1 MALALQ
7 DTLAN
12 LFAGVHILA
21 SKTVQPG
28 DYIRLSS
35 GEEGYVVDINWR
47 NTTVRQ
53 LSNNLVIIPNAQLA
67 GTNMTNFNRPEQ
79 QMTLIV
85 QVGVG
90 YDSDLEHV
98 ERVTTEVVTETM
110 TEITGAV
117 PDHEPA
123 VRFHTF
129 GDSRISFSVILGVGE
144 FSDQYRIKHEFIKRL
159 QKRYR
164 QEGIRIPAPARTVAL
179 QPGGRSCSRRAYRTS
194 ARPRRGGRAR
204 EAGRSRPRHLGG
216 DGDAVLGAREGAPG
230 RTRRSTRHD
239 GHPGVFRRWARRGYL
254 WLLPAD
260 VRHRGGADR
269 RGLAGACSTCA
280 ISHGSLAFG
289 RTSRYTWAF
298 VPQEREGVEGGCL
311 RRATSRSRRWRA
323 DPCRVGSLT
332 RYLDVEQCCRR
343 GAEHPVTDSTI
354 IYTHTDEA
362 PALVTYSFL
371 PVVQAYASQ
380 AGVTVETRDISLAGR
395 ILALFPEFL
404 EEGQRVPDAL
414 AELGDLAKTPE
425 ANIIKLPTSASIPV
439 AEGRGRRAPGAGLRA
454 PGLPGPP

>member
-1 MALALQ
+1 VVAGLLAAFLLRILLRWLGKHASRTRWSGDDFIVDALRTLVPWGAIAAGVSAAGAVLPLTAPVGRNVNKVLTVVLIFVATLTAARVITGLVRSLAQSRSGVAGSATIFVNITRVVVLAMGFLVMLQTLGISIAPLLTALGVGGLAVALALQ

-90 YDSDLEHV
+90 YDSDLDHV

-159 QKRYR
+159 HKRYR
-164 QEGIRIPAPARTVAL
+164 EEGIRIPAPTRTVAL
-179 QPGGRSCSRRAYRTS
+179 QPGGAELLE
-194 ARPRRGGRAR
+194 AGIPHQR
-204 EAGRSRPRHLGG
+204 EATSGR
-216 DGDAVLGAREGAPG
+216 
-230 RTRRSTRHD
+230 
-239 GHPGVFRRWARRGYL
+239 
-254 WLLPAD
+254 
-260 VRHRGGADR
+260 
-269 RGLAGACSTCA
+269 
-280 ISHGSLAFG
+280 
-289 RTSRYTWAF
+289 
-298 VPQEREGVEGGCL
+298 
-311 RRATSRSRRWRA
+311 
-323 DPCRVGSLT
+323 
-332 RYLDVEQCCRR
+332 
-343 GAEHPVTDSTI
+343 
-354 IYTHTDEA
+354 
-362 PALVTYSFL
+362 
-371 PVVQAYASQ
+371 
-380 AGVTVETRDISLAGR
+380 
-395 ILALFPEFL
+395 
-404 EEGQRVPDAL
+404 
-414 AELGDLAKTPE
+414 
-425 ANIIKLPTSASIPV
+425 
-439 AEGRGRRAPGAGLRA
+439 
-454 PGLPGPP
+454 